1 MDWDASA
8 LPCLQPQ
15 EHAIEE
21 ILHTNDASGQ
31 YGLLLTREQAWLL
44 LQVRPRRVWRRRN
57 RQAGGRFLRFSV
69 YLARLL
75 CPDLARPASP
85 LLYV

>member
-31 YGLLLTREQAWLL
+31 YGLLLTREQAGLL
-44 LQVRPRRVWRRRN
+44 LQSRSEVVR
-57 RQAGGRFLRFSV
+57 
-69 YLARLL
+69 RLL